1 VFWSQIMHV
10 NPVIFTLTVILIIV
24 YFFLR
29 RRRMAAEGGSKP
41 RKPSSAPAAPR
52 PPKPERPP
60 EEVFMDLR
68 RQALATPAETVGMT
82 GQFGPD
88 EPFGVVME
96 MWLSDSVVSLA
107 CFANGDAS
115 FVFKTGGGMVG
126 GGVHEAVRKAAQAF
140 VAVAEKAW
148 SAMSPATDVHPLPDR
163 GQVRFYV
170 LTPRGVVTTETDREA
185 LGEAAGSP
193 LAALFYSGQ
202 EVVTQM
208 RQVQE
213 QRAR

>member
-1 VFWSQIMHV
+1 MHV
-10 NPVIFTLTVILIIV
+10 NPVIFTLTVILIVV
-24 YFFLR
+24 YVFLR
-29 RRRMAAEGGSKP
+29 RKRQESEGGFKP
-41 RKPSSAPAAPR
+41 RKTAPSAASAPR
-52 PPKPERPP
+52 PPKVEKPP

-68 RQALATPAETVGMT
+68 SQALATPAETVGMT

-88 EPFGVVME
+88 EPFGAMME

-126 GGVHEAVRKAAQAF
+126 GGVHEAVRKAAQEF
-140 VAVAEKAW
+140 VALAHKAW
-148 SAMSPATDVHPLPDR
+148 SAMTPATGGHPLPAQ
-163 GQVRFYV
+163 GMVRFYL
-170 LTPRGVVTTETDREA
+170 LTPREVVTAETDREA
-185 LGEAAGSP
+185 LGDAGSP
-193 LAALFYSGQ
+193 LGALFYGGQ
-202 EVVTQM
+202 EVVAQM